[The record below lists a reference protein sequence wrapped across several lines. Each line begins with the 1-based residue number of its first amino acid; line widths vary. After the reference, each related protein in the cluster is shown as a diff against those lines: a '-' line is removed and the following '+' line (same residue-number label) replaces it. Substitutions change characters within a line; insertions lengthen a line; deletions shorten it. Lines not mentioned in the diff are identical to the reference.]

1 MVFSRVKSLRKKWNK
16 SKVGSTLNRVTGN
29 RYGRG
34 YKQIM
39 TKGIPQMVKD
49 ITSLK
54 SMINAE
60 KKNIDIYTSNN
71 LETVAQL
78 NGNSSGF
85 WTKDITPVVTQGTTY
100 STRNG
105 ASIKLSSSY
114 MKFQFY
120 HQTSTSIPIKL
131 KMYIVQTKT
140 FQTNL
145 TTFVQNMF
153 LYNRF
158 LSTTSIYDSNSMVN
172 PDYFGLYKILRTK
185 SITVPGDQISGVNMM
200 KNVNIPH
207 KWNRTKGHHIRYA
220 GDTNTVLN
228 GQVFVLIFADC
239 GNLSGTASTITPV
252 PVQAATTGINFN
264 YDIKHY
270 YYDN

>member
-1 MVFSRVKSLRKKWNK
+1 MVFTRIRNARKSWNK
-16 SKVGSTLNRVTGN
+16 SKLGSTVNRVTGN

-34 YKQIM
+34 FKQIA
-39 TKGIPQMVKD
+39 TKGVPQMARD
-49 ITSLK
+49 IIKLK

-60 KKNIDIYTSNN
+60 KKNIDLYSANS
-71 LETVAQL
+71 LQTVGQL

-85 WTKDITPVVTQGTTY
+85 YTLDITPVPTQGTTY

-105 ASIKLSSSY
+105 ASIKLSSSF

-120 HQTSTSIPIKL
+120 HQTSTVAPVKL
-131 KMYIVQTKT
+131 KLYIIQTKMT
-140 FQTNL
+140 QTNL
-145 TTFVQNMF
+145 TTFVQGMF

-158 LSTTSIYDSNSMVN
+158 LSTTNIYDFNSMVN

-185 SITVPGDQISGVNMM
+185 TILIPGDQISGVNMI
-200 KNVNIPH
+200 KDINIAH

-228 GQVFVLIFADC
+228 GQVFLLIFSDS
-239 GNLSGTASTITPV
+239 GNISGTASTITPV
-252 PVQAATTGINFN
+252 PIQSATTGINFN